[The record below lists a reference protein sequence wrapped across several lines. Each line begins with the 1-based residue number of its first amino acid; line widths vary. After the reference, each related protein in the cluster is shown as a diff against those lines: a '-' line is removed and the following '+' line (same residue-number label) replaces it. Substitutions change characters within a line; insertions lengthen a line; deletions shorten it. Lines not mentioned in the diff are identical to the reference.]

1 MIINFISIL
10 NKKKRLVVNMKNF
23 KFLLVGALALTL
35 AACGEEN
42 KQADGNA
49 STDKVEME
57 QQVETGGTVTLIDD
71 LGNQLEFEAT
81 PSSVA
86 TLNPGMMDI
95 LLALGANVTGRPTI
109 TSDMKE
115 EVKTIQEI
123 GNPHE
128 PSFEQIVALNAEI
141 LIVPPS
147 FQQFATTVEA
157 TGTKIVYSTM
167 NSIDDIKNTIKKYGA
182 LFNNMAT
189 AEKLVAQIDEKIAQG
204 ATQSTLDALI
214 VYGAP
219 GTYLAALDNSLY
231 GDILKNAGGKNIAAD
246 LPATDKFPTYA
257 NLSVEKIVERNPKVI
272 MLITH
277 ANPAT
282 VKEGFEK
289 QLKENAAWKN
299 LDAVKNNQ
307 IIILPADLFD
317 NPGTQVIEAIDYM
330 RDVLKTAEEAA

>member
-1 MIINFISIL
+1 M
-10 NKKKRLVVNMKNF
+10 KKL
-23 KFLLVGALALTL
+23 KFLLIGALALSL
-35 AACGEEN
+35 AACGEES
-42 KQADGNA
+42 KTADVNTSA
-49 STDKVEME
+49 DQVEME
-57 QQVETGGTVTLIDD
+57 QQTLKNGGTVTLIDD
-71 LGNQLEFEAT
+71 LGNKHEFEAT
-81 PSSVA
+81 PGSVA

-95 LLALGANVTGRPTI
+95 LLELGANVTGRPTI
-109 TSDMKE
+109 TSDMEK
-115 EVKTIQEI
+115 EVKAIQEI

-128 PSFEQIVALNAEI
+128 PSFEQIAALNAEI

-157 TGTKIVYSTM
+157 TGTEIVYSNM
-167 NSIDDIKNTIKKYGA
+167 NSIDNIKKTIKKYGA
-182 LFNNMAT
+182 LFNNTAT
-189 AEKLVAQIDEKIAQG
+189 AEKLVAQIDEKIAEG
-204 ATQSTLDALI
+204 ATKSTLDALI

-231 GDILKNAGGKNIAAD
+231 GDILNNAGGKNIAAD
-246 LPATDKFPTYA
+246 LPATDKYPTYA

-307 IIILPADLFD
+307 IIILPAELFD
-317 NPGTQVIEAIDYM
+317 NPGTQVVEAIDYM
-330 RDVLKTAEEAA
+330 RGVLKTAEEAVK

>member
-1 MIINFISIL
+1 M
-10 NKKKRLVVNMKNF
+10 KKF
-23 KFLLVGALALTL
+23 KFLLVGALALSL
-35 AACGEEN
+35 AACGEES
-42 KQADGNA
+42 KQAETD
-49 STDKVEME
+49 SSKDKVEME
-57 QQVETGGTVTLIDD
+57 QQVESGEAVTFIDD
-71 LGNQLEFEAT
+71 LGNKLEFEAT
-81 PSSVA
+81 PRSVA

-109 TSDMKE
+109 TTEMKE
-115 EVKTIQEI
+115 DVKAIQEI

-128 PSFEQIVALNAEI
+128 PSFEQIAALNAEI

-157 TGTKIVYSTM
+157 TGTKIVYLNM
-167 NSIDDIKNTIKKYGA
+167 NSVDDIKKTITQYGE
-182 LFNNMAT
+182 LFNNT
-189 AEKLVAQIDEKIAQG
+189 AKANELVAQIDEKIAQG
-204 ATQSTLDALI
+204 ATESTLDALI

-231 GDILKNAGGKNIAAD
+231 GDILKKAGGKNIAAD
-246 LPATDKFPTYA
+246 LPATEKFPSYA
-257 NLSVEKIVERNPKVI
+257 TLSVEKIVERNPKVI

-299 LDAVKNNQ
+299 LDAVNNNQ
-307 IIILPADLFD
+307 IIILPAELFD
-317 NPGTQVIEAIDYM
+317 NPGTQVVEAIDYM
-330 RDVLKTAEEAA
+330 REVLKTAEEAVK

>member
-1 MIINFISIL
+1 M
-10 NKKKRLVVNMKNF
+10 KKF
-23 KFLLVGALALTL
+23 KFLLVGALALSL
-35 AACGEEN
+35 AACGEES
-42 KQADGNA
+42 KQAETD
-49 STDKVEME
+49 SSKDKVEME
-57 QQVETGGTVTLIDD
+57 QQVESGEAVTFIDD
-71 LGNQLEFEAT
+71 LGNKLEFEAT
-81 PSSVA
+81 PRSVA

-109 TSDMKE
+109 TTEMKE
-115 EVKTIQEI
+115 DVKAIQEI

-128 PSFEQIVALNAEI
+128 PSFEQIAALNAEI

-157 TGTKIVYSTM
+157 TGTKIVYLNM
-167 NSIDDIKNTIKKYGA
+167 NSVDDIKKTITQYGE
-182 LFNNMAT
+182 LFNNT
-189 AEKLVAQIDEKIAQG
+189 AKANELVAQIDEKIAQG
-204 ATQSTLDALI
+204 ATESTLDALI

-219 GTYLAALDNSLY
+219 GTYLVALDNSLY
-231 GDILKNAGGKNIAAD
+231 GDILKKAGGKNIAAD
-246 LPATDKFPTYA
+246 LPATEKFPSYA
-257 NLSVEKIVERNPKVI
+257 TLSVEKIVERNPKVI

-307 IIILPADLFD
+307 IIILPAELFD
-317 NPGTQVIEAIDYM
+317 NPGTQVVEAIDYM
-330 RDVLKTAEEAA
+330 REVLKTAEEAVK

>member
-1 MIINFISIL
+1 M
-10 NKKKRLVVNMKNF
+10 KKF
-23 KFLLVGALALTL
+23 KFLLVGALALSL
-35 AACGEEN
+35 AACGEES
-42 KQADGNA
+42 KQAETD
-49 STDKVEME
+49 SSKDKVEIE
-57 QQVETGGTVTLIDD
+57 QQVESGEAVTFIDD
-71 LGNQLEFEAT
+71 LGNKLEFEAT
-81 PSSVA
+81 PRSVA

-109 TSDMKE
+109 TTEMKDD
-115 EVKTIQEI
+115 VKAIQEI

-128 PSFEQIVALNAEI
+128 PSFEQIAALNAEI

-157 TGTKIVYSTM
+157 TGTKIVYLNM
-167 NSIDDIKNTIKKYGA
+167 NSVDDIKKTITQYGE
-182 LFNNMAT
+182 LFNNSAK
-189 AEKLVAQIDEKIAQG
+189 ANELVAQIDEKIAQG
-204 ATQSTLDALI
+204 ATESTLDALI

-231 GDILKNAGGKNIAAD
+231 GDILKKAGGKNIAAD
-246 LPATDKFPTYA
+246 LPATEKFPSYA
-257 NLSVEKIVERNPKVI
+257 TLSVEKIVERNPKVI

-307 IIILPADLFD
+307 IIILPAELFD
-317 NPGTQVIEAIDYM
+317 NPGTQVVEAIDYM
-330 RDVLKTAEEAA
+330 REVLKTAEEAVK

>member
-1 MIINFISIL
+1 M
-10 NKKKRLVVNMKNF
+10 KRFKYLLVV
-23 KFLLVGALALTL
+23 ALALLL
-35 AACGEEN
+35 AACGEES
-42 KQADGNA
+42 KQADVNA
-49 STDKVEME
+49 SSDQVEME
-57 QQVETGGTVTLIDD
+57 QQVETGGAVTLIDD
-71 LGNQLEFEAT
+71 LGIKHEFAVT
-81 PSSVA
+81 PASVA
-86 TLNPGMMDI
+86 TLHRGVLDI

-109 TSDMKE
+109 SSDMKA
-115 EVKTIQEI
+115 EVKAIQEI

-128 PSFEQIVALNAEI
+128 PSFEQIAALNAEV
-141 LIVPPS
+141 LIVPPN

-167 NSIDDIKNTIKKYGA
+167 NSIDDIKNTIEKYGV
-182 LFNNMAT
+182 LFNNTAT
-189 AEKLVAQIDEKIAQG
+189 AEKIVAQIDEKIAQG

-214 VYGAP
+214 VYGTP

-246 LPATDKFPTYA
+246 LPATDKYPSYA

-277 ANPAT
+277 ANPAV

-307 IIILPADLFD
+307 IIILPAELFD

-330 RDVLKTAEEAA
+330 RDVLKKAEEAV

>member
-1 MIINFISIL
+1 M
-10 NKKKRLVVNMKNF
+10 KKF
-23 KFLLVGALALTL
+23 KFLLVGALALSL
-35 AACGEEN
+35 AACGEES
-42 KQADGNA
+42 KQAETD
-49 STDKVEME
+49 SSKDKVEME
-57 QQVETGGTVTLIDD
+57 QQVESGEAVTFIDD
-71 LGNQLEFEAT
+71 LGNKLEFEAT
-81 PSSVA
+81 PRSVA

-109 TSDMKE
+109 TTEMKE
-115 EVKTIQEI
+115 DVKAIQEI

-128 PSFEQIVALNAEI
+128 PSFEQIAALNAEI

-157 TGTKIVYSTM
+157 TGTKIVYLNM
-167 NSIDDIKNTIKKYGA
+167 NSVDDIKKTITQYGE
-182 LFNNMAT
+182 LFNNT
-189 AEKLVAQIDEKIAQG
+189 AKANELVAQIDEKIAQG
-204 ATQSTLDALI
+204 ATESTLDALI

-231 GDILKNAGGKNIAAD
+231 GDILKKAGGKNIAAD
-246 LPATDKFPTYA
+246 LPATEKFPSYA
-257 NLSVEKIVERNPKVI
+257 TLSVEKIVERNPKVI

-307 IIILPADLFD
+307 IIILPAELFD
-317 NPGTQVIEAIDYM
+317 NPGTQVVEAIDYM
-330 RDVLKTAEEAA
+330 REVLKTAEEAVK

>member
-1 MIINFISIL
+1 M
-10 NKKKRLVVNMKNF
+10 KKF
-23 KFLLVGALALTL
+23 KFLLVGALALSL
-35 AACGEEN
+35 AACGEES
-42 KQADGNA
+42 KQAETD
-49 STDKVEME
+49 SSKDKVEIE
-57 QQVETGGTVTLIDD
+57 QQVESGEAVTFIDD
-71 LGNQLEFEAT
+71 LGNKLEFEAT
-81 PSSVA
+81 PRSVA

-109 TSDMKE
+109 TTEMKE
-115 EVKTIQEI
+115 DVKAIQEI

-128 PSFEQIVALNAEI
+128 PSFEQIAALNAEI

-157 TGTKIVYSTM
+157 TGTKIVYLNM
-167 NSIDDIKNTIKKYGA
+167 NSVDDIKKTITQYGE
-182 LFNNMAT
+182 LFNNT
-189 AEKLVAQIDEKIAQG
+189 AKANELVALIDEKIAQG
-204 ATQSTLDALI
+204 ATESTLDALI

-231 GDILKNAGGKNIAAD
+231 GDILKKAGGKNIAAD
-246 LPATDKFPTYA
+246 LPATEKFPSYA
-257 NLSVEKIVERNPKVI
+257 TLSVEKIVERNPKVI

-307 IIILPADLFD
+307 IIILPAELFD
-317 NPGTQVIEAIDYM
+317 NPGTQVVEAIDYM
-330 RDVLKTAEEAA
+330 REVLKTAEEAVK

>member
-1 MIINFISIL
+1 M
-10 NKKKRLVVNMKNF
+10 KRFQFSLVV
-23 KFLLVGALALTL
+23 ALAILL
-35 AACGEEN
+35 AACGAES
-42 KQADGNA
+42 KQEDVNA
-49 STDKVEME
+49 PTTQEKE
-57 QQVETGGTVTLIDD
+57 QQVEAEEAVTLIDD
-71 LGNQLEFEAT
+71 LGNKHEFATT

-86 TLNPGMMDI
+86 TLHRGVLDI

-109 TSDMKE
+109 SSDMKA
-115 EVKTIQEI
+115 EVKAIQEI

-128 PSFEQIVALNAEI
+128 PSFEQIAALNAEV
-141 LIVPPS
+141 LIVPPN

-167 NSIDDIKNTIKKYGA
+167 NSIDDIKKTIEKYGV
-182 LFNNMAT
+182 LFNNTAT
-189 AEKLVAQIDEKIAQG
+189 AQKIVAQIDEKIGQG
-204 ATQSTLDALI
+204 TTQSTLDALI

-257 NLSVEKIVERNPKVI
+257 TLSVEKIVERNPKVI

-277 ANPAT
+277 ANPEA

-289 QLKENAAWKN
+289 QLKENAGWKN
-299 LDAVKNNQ
+299 LDAIKNNQ

-317 NPGTQVIEAIDYM
+317 NPGTQVIKAIDYM
-330 RDVLKTAEEAA
+330 RDVLKTAEKAA

>member
-1 MIINFISIL
+1 M
-10 NKKKRLVVNMKNF
+10 KRFKCLLVV
-23 KFLLVGALALTL
+23 ALALSL
-35 AACGEEN
+35 AACGAES
-42 KQADGNA
+42 KQADVNA
-49 STDKVEME
+49 SADQVEKE
-57 QQVETGGTVTLIDD
+57 AQVETGEALTLIDD
-71 LGNQLEFEAT
+71 LGNKHKFAET

-109 TSDMKE
+109 SSEMKA
-115 EVKTIQEI
+115 EVKAIQEI

-128 PSFEQIVALNAEI
+128 PSFEQIAALNPEV
-141 LIVPPS
+141 LIVPAS
-147 FQQFATTVEA
+147 FQQFATTIEA
-157 TGTKIVYSTM
+157 TGTKVIYSSM
-167 NSIDDIKNTIKKYGA
+167 NSVDDIKKTITNYGV
-182 LFNNMAT
+182 LFNNT
-189 AEKLVAQIDEKIAQG
+189 AKADELVAQIDKKIAKDE
-204 ATQSTLDALI
+204 TQSTLDALI

-231 GDILKNAGGKNIAAD
+231 GDILKKAGGKNIAAD

-277 ANPAT
+277 ANPET

-330 RDVLKTAEEAA
+330 RDVLKTAEQAVK

>member
-1 MIINFISIL
+1 M
-10 NKKKRLVVNMKNF
+10 KKF
-23 KFLLVGALALTL
+23 KFLLVGALALSL
-35 AACGEEN
+35 AACGEES
-42 KQADGNA
+42 KQAE
-49 STDKVEME
+49 TDSSKAKVEIE
-57 QQVETGGTVTLIDD
+57 QQVESGEAVTFIDD
-71 LGNQLEFEAT
+71 LGNKLEFEAT
-81 PSSVA
+81 PRSVA

-109 TSDMKE
+109 TTEMKE
-115 EVKTIQEI
+115 DVKAIQEI

-128 PSFEQIVALNAEI
+128 PSFEQIAALNAEI

-157 TGTKIVYSTM
+157 TGTKIVYLNM
-167 NSIDDIKNTIKKYGA
+167 NSVDDIKKTITQYGE
-182 LFNNMAT
+182 LFNNT
-189 AEKLVAQIDEKIAQG
+189 AKANELVAQIDEKIAQG
-204 ATQSTLDALI
+204 ATESTLDALI

-231 GDILKNAGGKNIAAD
+231 GDILKKAGGKNIAAD
-246 LPATDKFPTYA
+246 LPATEKFPSYA
-257 NLSVEKIVERNPKVI
+257 TLSVEKIVERNPKVI

-307 IIILPADLFD
+307 IIILPAELFD
-317 NPGTQVIEAIDYM
+317 NPGTQVVEAIDYM
-330 RDVLKTAEEAA
+330 REVLKTAEEAVK

>member
-1 MIINFISIL
+1 M
-10 NKKKRLVVNMKNF
+10 KKF
-23 KFLLVGALALTL
+23 KFLLVGALALSL
-35 AACGEEN
+35 AACGEES
-42 KQADGNA
+42 KQAETD
-49 STDKVEME
+49 SSKDKVEME
-57 QQVETGGTVTLIDD
+57 QQVESGEAVTFIDD
-71 LGNQLEFEAT
+71 LGNKLEFEAT
-81 PSSVA
+81 PRSVA

-109 TSDMKE
+109 TTEMKE
-115 EVKTIQEI
+115 DVKAIQEI

-128 PSFEQIVALNAEI
+128 PSFEQIAALNAEI

-157 TGTKIVYSTM
+157 TGTKIVYLNM
-167 NSIDDIKNTIKKYGA
+167 NSVDDIKKTITQYGE
-182 LFNNMAT
+182 LFNNT
-189 AEKLVAQIDEKIAQG
+189 AKANELVAQIDEKVAQG
-204 ATQSTLDALI
+204 VTESTLDALI

-231 GDILKNAGGKNIAAD
+231 GDILKKAGGKNIAAD
-246 LPATDKFPTYA
+246 LPATEKFPSYA
-257 NLSVEKIVERNPKVI
+257 TLSVEKIVERNPKVI

-307 IIILPADLFD
+307 IIILPAELFD
-317 NPGTQVIEAIDYM
+317 NPGTQVVEAIDYM
-330 RDVLKTAEEAA
+330 REVLKTAEEAVK

>member
-1 MIINFISIL
+1 M
-10 NKKKRLVVNMKNF
+10 KKF
-23 KFLLVGALALTL
+23 KFLLVGALALLL
-35 AACGEEN
+35 AACGEES
-42 KQADGNA
+42 KQSETD
-49 STDKVEME
+49 SSKDKVEME
-57 QQVETGGTVTLIDD
+57 QQVESGEAVTFIDD
-71 LGNQLEFEAT
+71 LGNKLEFEAT
-81 PSSVA
+81 PRSVA

-109 TSDMKE
+109 TTEMKE
-115 EVKTIQEI
+115 DVKAIQEI

-128 PSFEQIVALNAEI
+128 PSFEQIAALNAEI

-157 TGTKIVYSTM
+157 TGTKIVYLNM
-167 NSIDDIKNTIKKYGA
+167 NSVDDIKKTITQYGE
-182 LFNNMAT
+182 LFNNA
-189 AEKLVAQIDEKIAQG
+189 AKANELVAQIDEKIAQG
-204 ATQSTLDALI
+204 VTESTLDALI

-231 GDILKNAGGKNIAAD
+231 GDILKKAGGKNIAAD
-246 LPATDKFPTYA
+246 LPATEKFPSYA
-257 NLSVEKIVERNPKVI
+257 TLSVEKIVERNPKVI

-307 IIILPADLFD
+307 IIILPAELFD
-317 NPGTQVIEAIDYM
+317 NPGTQVVEAIDYM
-330 RDVLKTAEEAA
+330 REVLKTAEEAVK

>member
-1 MIINFISIL
+1 M
-10 NKKKRLVVNMKNF
+10 KKF
-23 KFLLVGALALTL
+23 KFLLVGALALSL
-35 AACGEEN
+35 AACGEES
-42 KQADGNA
+42 KQAEMD
-49 STDKVEME
+49 SSKDKVEME
-57 QQVETGGTVTLIDD
+57 QQVESGEAVTFIDD
-71 LGNQLEFEAT
+71 LGNKLEFEAT
-81 PSSVA
+81 PRSVA

-109 TSDMKE
+109 TTEMKE
-115 EVKTIQEI
+115 DVKAIQEI

-128 PSFEQIVALNAEI
+128 PSFEQIAALNAEI

-157 TGTKIVYSTM
+157 TGTKIVYLNM
-167 NSIDDIKNTIKKYGA
+167 NSVDDIKKTITQYGE
-182 LFNNMAT
+182 LFNNT
-189 AEKLVAQIDEKIAQG
+189 AKANELVAQIDEKIAQG
-204 ATQSTLDALI
+204 ATESTLDALI

-231 GDILKNAGGKNIAAD
+231 GDILKKAGGKNIAAD
-246 LPATDKFPTYA
+246 LPATEKFPSYA
-257 NLSVEKIVERNPKVI
+257 TLSVEKIVERNPKVI

-307 IIILPADLFD
+307 IIILPAELFD
-317 NPGTQVIEAIDYM
+317 NPGTQVVEAIDYM
-330 RDVLKTAEEAA
+330 REVLKTAEEAVK

>member
-1 MIINFISIL
+1 M
-10 NKKKRLVVNMKNF
+10 KKF
-23 KFLLVGALALTL
+23 KFLLVGALALSL
-35 AACGEEN
+35 AACGEES
-42 KQADGNA
+42 KQAETD
-49 STDKVEME
+49 SSKDKVEIE
-57 QQVETGGTVTLIDD
+57 QQVESGEAVTFIDD
-71 LGNQLEFEAT
+71 LGNKLEFEAT
-81 PSSVA
+81 PRSVA

-109 TSDMKE
+109 TTEMKE
-115 EVKTIQEI
+115 DVKAIQEI

-128 PSFEQIVALNAEI
+128 PSFEQIAALNAEI

-157 TGTKIVYSTM
+157 TGTKIVYLNM
-167 NSIDDIKNTIKKYGA
+167 NSVDDIKKTITQYGE
-182 LFNNMAT
+182 LFNNSAK
-189 AEKLVAQIDEKIAQG
+189 ANELVAQIDEKIAQG
-204 ATQSTLDALI
+204 ATESTLDALI

-231 GDILKNAGGKNIAAD
+231 GDILKKAGGKNIAAD
-246 LPATDKFPTYA
+246 LPATEKFPSYA
-257 NLSVEKIVERNPKVI
+257 TLSVEKIVERNPKVI

-307 IIILPADLFD
+307 IIILPAELFD
-317 NPGTQVIEAIDYM
+317 NPGTQVVEAIDYM
-330 RDVLKTAEEAA
+330 REVLKTAEEAVK

>member
-1 MIINFISIL
+1 M
-10 NKKKRLVVNMKNF
+10 KRLQ
-23 KFLLVGALALTL
+23 FLLVVALALSL
-35 AACGEEN
+35 AACGEES
-42 KQADGNA
+42 KQADVNA
-49 STDKVEME
+49 ATD
-57 QQVETGGTVTLIDD
+57 QQALDTAGALTLIDD
-71 LGNQLEFEAT
+71 LGNKHAFAAT

-109 TSDMKE
+109 SSEMKE
-115 EVKTIQEI
+115 EVKAIQEI

-128 PSFEQIVALNAEI
+128 PSFEQIAALNPEV
-141 LIVPPS
+141 LIVPAS

-157 TGTKIVYSTM
+157 TGTKIVYSSM
-167 NSIDDIKNTIKKYGA
+167 NSIDDIKNTIKKYGV
-182 LFNNMAT
+182 LFNNT
-189 AEKLVAQIDEKIAQG
+189 AKADELVAQIDEKIAKG
-204 ATQSTLDALI
+204 ATESTLDALI

-231 GDILKNAGGKNIAAD
+231 GNILKNAGGKNIAAD

-257 NLSVEKIVERNPKVI
+257 TLSVEKIVERNPKVI

-277 ANPAT
+277 ANPEA

-317 NPGTQVIEAIDYM
+317 NPGTQVIDAIDYM